1 LMEEEEQ
8 EELVGGLLSSLEHL
22 FFPNNSSQD
31 KIRNQVEKEEL
42 LGRYTSLASETLV
55 NAGKRGYLSGYLNK
69 QGHLF
74 KTWRR
79 RFFILND
86 AERLL
91 FYYSD
96 PKAGDIKGV
105 IELEGADVL
114 RDVTRG
120 KDLCFQISYPRRPTK
135 RRFLLYAENKRDLQ
149 LWLKAL
155 THAAC
160 SGISRR
166 VEPSGFRADGPD
178 AEIRSHTTF
187 IFSTSSLEARLR
199 RCRSVSASLVK
210 KSPAEA
216 STESL
221 AQSPPSPS
229 SPLMSPCSPPQRTQ
243 RSSLPLNSPPP
254 SSPIPPELDGAL
266 QQETTKEP
274 TDQIRDNSCRKILEL
289 QIAVH
294 VTADLQKQQSVSVE
308 DMDCIPYSLTCDA
321 ADPCIDVTLPM
332 TTPSVHNSVDD
343 GLDVQGGSQERK
355 EPTAEDFAA
364 RFEWYA
370 PNCRKHLL
378 SARASVCL

>member
-1 LMEEEEQ
+1 
-8 EELVGGLLSSLEHL
+8 VPHPSYSL
-22 FFPNNSSQD
+22 
-31 KIRNQVEKEEL
+31 
-42 LGRYTSLASETLV
+42 G
-55 NAGKRGYLSGYLNK
+55 
-69 QGHLF
+69 
-74 KTWRR
+74 
-79 RFFILND
+79 
-86 AERLL
+86 
-91 FYYSD
+91 
-96 PKAGDIKGV
+96 
-105 IELEGADVL
+105 
-114 RDVTRG
+114 
-120 KDLCFQISYPRRPTK
+120 
-135 RRFLLYAENKRDLQ
+135 
-149 LWLKAL
+149 
-155 THAAC
+155 
-160 SGISRR
+160 
-166 VEPSGFRADGPD
+166 
-178 AEIRSHTTF
+178 
-187 IFSTSSLEARLR
+187 
-199 RCRSVSASLVK
+199 
-210 KSPAEA
+210 
-216 STESL
+216 
-221 AQSPPSPS
+221 
-229 SPLMSPCSPPQRTQ
+229 TQ

-378 SARASVCL
+378 SARASVCKPSHSN